1 LVGLTA
7 AENPTGEVFHLK
19 QAPAGSVVVE
29 KNVCKSVHTLRDIRS
44 STECI
49 FRASSSGF
57 SAADFKDGVCQI
69 IKLET
74 LAFNESNECD
84 FKNEIR
90 AGPDEV
96 FLSENFES
104 QLAKAIYLHAYK
116 NSSSGRTGSIQTLT
130 VNETGCYRMEALGAR
145 GGSTNPAFSPVYTG
159 GFGARIGGSFNLT
172 AGTQLSLV
180 IGQRGSDP
188 SESSSSGPSGGG
200 GGTFVYRSS
209 DNLLYLAAGGG
220 GGGAAGFNGRNGSA
234 GPNGSGSVGSVSAS
248 YIGSGGASGQP
259 GSYGPSLSSWRGGL
273 GAGWLG
279 AANARTSTCSGDRGG
294 GIGQGW
300 VGGVATTHS
309 NVGAVGGFGGGGG
322 GSHSIGSSGAGGGFS
337 GGGAG

>member
-1 LVGLTA
+1 PDGERDWLRLAAGRRRSEPERAAARTAPSTLVI
-7 AENPTGEVFHLK
+7 
-19 QAPAGSVVVE
+19 
-29 KNVCKSVHTLRDIRS
+29 RDS
-44 STECI
+44 
-49 FRASSSGF
+49 
-57 SAADFKDGVCQI
+57 
-69 IKLET
+69 
-74 LAFNESNECD
+74 
-84 FKNEIR
+84 
-90 AGPDEV
+90 
-96 FLSENFES
+96 
-104 QLAKAIYLHAYK
+104 
-116 NSSSGRTGSIQTLT
+116 
-130 VNETGCYRMEALGAR
+130 
-145 GGSTNPAFSPVYTG
+145 
-159 GFGARIGGSFNLT
+159 RIGGSFNLT

-180 IGQRGSDP
+180 IGQRGSDLNRVP
-188 SESSSSGPSGGG
+188 AAHLAAGGH
-200 GGTFVYRSS
+200 FVYRTEL

-220 GGGAAGFNGRNGSA
+220 GGGAAGFNGRNGF
-234 GPNGSGSVGSVSAS
+234 GRPERKRLRRLRVGLLHRLWR
-248 YIGSGGASGQP
+248 GQP